1 MPIIDVKL
9 VKKKKQL
16 PNQQEIY
23 LVLTTLKR
31 ENWFYPAF
39 WKKLLSSSHLYMGK
53 HPPVKPNIS
62 LAFKTKGVQGCR
74 LSSLPYMS
82 LSCKVPPNLIFK
94 DEKAAK
100 HSKAM
105 IP

>member
-9 VKKKKQL
+9 VKNTVAKSTSEK
-16 PNQQEIY
+16 
-23 LVLTTLKR
+23 
-31 ENWFYPAF
+31 WFYPAF
-39 WKKLLSSSHLYMGK
+39 WKKLFSSSHLDIGK

-62 LAFKTKGVQGCR
+62 SALTKGVQGCR
-74 LSSLPYMS
+74 LSSVPYMT
-82 LSCKVPPNLIFK
+82 LSCKVPPNLSFK